1 MDITIEFH
9 DPVPESQDTSVGCSI
24 HIGDFATLHYRGAA
38 NRDGAL
44 AGAANCLSMN
54 LRYEPEYQYAPIRKL
69 THLVDHYGNRHPVT
83 FKDVSIG

>member
-1 MDITIEFH
+1 MELVIEFADNNTTCH
-9 DPVPESQDTSVGCSI
+9 V
-24 HIGDFATLHYRGAA
+24 HIGDFATLTYRGAA
-38 NRDGAL
+38 NREGAL

-54 LRYEPEYQYAPIRKL
+54 LRYEPEYQYAPIRKV